1 MRIRGSRR
9 DRRRGGRVVPA
20 PVPDKPPVLADSY
33 DYIIVGAGSA
43 GCVLANR
50 LSEDPD
56 VEVLLIEAG
65 GADTDPRIH
74 KPASF
79 EDLQNTPVD
88 WAYKV
93 PIANVPGLT
102 EGPIRP
108 VDPATKKQFVPW
120 PRGKVL
126 GGSSAINALIYIRGN
141 YRDYNHWADL
151 GNTGWS
157 FDDVLPYFKKS
168 ERNLRASIS
177 EKYHGKDGPLFVSD
191 PNPPAK
197 ITEAFLQAAE
207 SEGIDR
213 IKDFNDEEQMGGA
226 GLLQVNIDAAGRRS
240 SAATAFLTPEVKQRI
255 TILTNAETDK
265 ILLDHKRAIGVELR
279 DKRKV
284 HARREVIVC
293 CGTVNSPKLLMLSGI
308 GPKDHLTK
316 MSIPVVEDLPGVG
329 KNLQDHPIAPVLYMY
344 KSPKKSPLSKT
355 GGVEAAYFLDTR
367 EDSQWPDLQFHFTHR
382 VLGKPPFPAEL
393 GYMIVSTLVKPLS
406 RGEILLS
413 SKDPSA
419 APDIRPNYFDEQADV
434 KTLIAGLKL
443 GRKIGQ
449 QAAFDEFRGVEAA
462 PGPDVQTDAQLE
474 MVIRAS
480 AIGLFHPVGT
490 CMMGIDPKKGAVVD
504 PELKVHGIANLRVV
518 DASIMPTITSGNTN
532 APTIMIAE
540 KAADMIRKTV
550 EPRSGV
556 IKIENTAQ
564 AFLHL
569 LGHLRVTHVL
579 GTPGS
584 DVPSLIDAFA
594 KYKNG
599 GEDGRPVPQPI
610 AVPHE
615 MCAMSMAHA
624 YYLQTGNPPVVLV
637 HSTVGTAN
645 ALCGLINASRSN
657 IPLILLSGR
666 PPITETGITGS
677 RDLVIHWGQES
688 FDQGG
693 MVRNFVKWDYEL
705 RSFVQLDTVVR
716 RAFALAMTEPRGP
729 VYLTLPRELLAE
741 KHDTFELSAAAEQL
755 TCVSIS
761 CPDPAQ
767 IEIAAKRLAES
778 SNPLIITRSYG
789 RRPEAVPELVQL
801 AEAAA
806 IPVIEFQI
814 AEFMNFPTE
823 NPLHQGFQYNDPTN
837 PMAPD
842 PVAAGLLTQADV
854 ILVIDC
860 PVPWVPSLGPRPNDK
875 AWVVHIGSDP
885 LFSRY
890 PVWGFPASQAIAA
903 NSEETVRQLTAAV
916 RKLKPTGDKAISQ
929 RLERLRKQH
938 RERQTKLR
946 EFAMREGVKPKTS
959 LEWLSYCL
967 RELIHNDAKRDE
979 IVVAQEYDLQLPFTE
994 FTKPGSYIGFSAAGG
1009 LGFGVGAALGL
1020 KLGDPQKTIISVVGE
1035 GTYVFG
1041 GPSAAHMISAMHE
1054 LPVLWIVCNNGG
1066 WGYLALETQLFHPAQ
1081 GGGHTKMGEP
1091 FPMLTFAPPPGA
1103 IKPWPAYEKLIAAF
1117 GGDGQA
1123 VSNPKELPGALERG
1137 LRFVRD
1143 HKRQFLLNVEC
1154 VGPFS

>member
-1 MRIRGSRR
+1 MKIRGSRR
-9 DRRRGGRVVPA
+9 DRRRGGRVMPT
-20 PVPDKPPVLADSY
+20 PVPDKPVVLADSY

-56 VEVLLIEAG
+56 VKVLLIEAG
-65 GADTDPRIH
+65 GADTDPRIF
-74 KPASF
+74 KPVAF

-93 PIANVPGLT
+93 PVKNVPGLT
-102 EGPIRP
+102 PGPVRP
-108 VDPATKKQFVPW
+108 PGPDPDKQFVPW

-141 YRDYNHWADL
+141 YRDYNSWAAQ

-157 FDDVLPYFKKS
+157 FDEVLPYFKKS

-177 EKYHGKDGPLFVSD
+177 DKYHGKNGLLFVSD
-191 PNPPAK
+191 PNPPAPTTK
-197 ITEAFLQAAE
+197 AFLEAAQK
-207 SEGIDR
+207 EGIDL
-213 IKDFNDEEQMGGA
+213 IQDFNDEEQTGGA
-226 GLLQVNIDAAGRRS
+226 SLLQVNVDSSGRRS
-240 SAATAFLTPEVKQRI
+240 SAASAFLTPEVKKRI
-255 TILTNAETDK
+255 TILTNAETNK

-316 MSIPVVEDLPGVG
+316 MGIQVVEDLPGVG

-344 KSPKKSPLSKT
+344 KPPKKSPESKT
-355 GGVEAAYFLDTR
+355 GGVEAAYFLNTR

-393 GYMIVSTLVKPLS
+393 GYMIVSTLVRPLS
-406 RGEILLS
+406 RGEIFLS
-413 SKDPSA
+413 SKDPAA
-419 APDIRPNYFDEQADV
+419 APDIRPNYFADEADI

-443 GRKIGQ
+443 GRRIGQ
-449 QAAFDEFRGVEAA
+449 QAPFDEYRGEEKA
-462 PGPDVQTDAQLE
+462 PGPDMKTDAELE
-474 MVIRAS
+474 MYIRAS

-490 CMMGIDPKKGAVVD
+490 CKMGTDPKDGAVVD
-504 PELKVHGIANLRVV
+504 PELKVYGIANLRIV

-540 KAADMIRKTV
+540 KAADMIKKTV
-550 EPRSGV
+550 EPKSGV
-556 IKIENTAQ
+556 IKIENTSQ

-569 LGHLRVTHVL
+569 LGHLGVTHVL
-579 GTPGS
+579 GAPGS
-584 DVPSLIDAFA
+584 DVPSIIDAFA

-599 GEDGRPVPQPI
+599 GEDGRPIPQPI

-657 IPLILLSGR
+657 VPLVLLSGR
-666 PPITETGITGS
+666 PPITETGSIAS

-705 RSFVQLDTVVR
+705 RSFDQIDTVVR

-741 KHDTFELSAAAEQL
+741 KHDTFELSATGNQL
-755 TCVSIS
+755 TPVSATY
-761 CPDPAQ
+761 PDPAQ
-767 IEIAAKRLAES
+767 IEIAARRLAES

-789 RRPEAVPELVQL
+789 RRPEAVPDLVAL
-801 AEAAA
+801 AEALA

-814 AEFMNFPTE
+814 AEFVNFPADH
-823 NPLHQGFQYNDPTN
+823 PLHQGFQYNDPTN
-837 PMAPD
+837 PTAAD
-842 PVAAGLLTQADV
+842 PVTPGLLQRADV

-860 PVPWVPSLGPRPNDK
+860 PMPWVPSLGPRPNDK
-875 AWVVHIGSDP
+875 AWVVHIGNDP

-890 PVWGFPASQAIAA
+890 PVWGFSASQAIAA

-916 RKLKPTGDKAISQ
+916 RKLKPTGDSAVSQ
-929 RLERLRKQH
+929 RFERLKKQH
-938 RERQTKLR
+938 GERQTKLR
-946 EFAMREGVKPKTS
+946 NFAKQQGTNQKIT
-959 LEWLSYCL
+959 LEWLTYCL
-967 RELIHNDAKRDE
+967 REVIHNDPKRDE
-979 IVVAQEYDLQLPFTE
+979 IIVAQEYDLQLPFAE
-994 FTKPGSYIGFSAAGG
+994 FTKPGSYVGFSAAGG

-1041 GPSAAHMISAMHE
+1041 GPSAAHMMSAMHE
-1054 LPVLWIVCNNGG
+1054 LPVLWIICNNGG
-1066 WGYLALETQLFHPAQ
+1066 WGYLALETQLIHPAEH
-1081 GGGHTKMGEP
+1081 GGHTKFGEQI
-1091 FPMLTFAPPPGA
+1091 PMLAFSPPPGA
-1103 IKPWPAYEKLIAAF
+1103 SKPWPAYEKLLAAF

-1123 VSNPKELPGALERG
+1123 VSNPKELPDALKRG
-1137 LRFVRD
+1137 LQFVRD

-1154 VGPFS
+1154 VGPFA